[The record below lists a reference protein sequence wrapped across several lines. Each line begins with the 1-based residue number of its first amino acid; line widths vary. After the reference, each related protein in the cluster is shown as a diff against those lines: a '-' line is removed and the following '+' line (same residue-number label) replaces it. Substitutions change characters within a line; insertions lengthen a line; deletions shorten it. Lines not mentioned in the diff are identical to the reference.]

1 MAIRVLTNKRVQRR
15 TLPVVTISSRLRRLT
30 LNKHAVA
37 LLVNEYGKI
46 PEYGQIL
53 VDDEQEGIF
62 WVRAA
67 EADQEG
73 TNKFDKPSPK
83 TRSLHIGNL
92 LRELQW
98 TLKDTARFELT
109 WDKKVGGARVDT
121 SKRLDQDKT

>member
-1 MAIRVLTNKRVQRR
+1 MAVRVLTNKRVQRR
-15 TLPVVTISSRLRRLT
+15 NLPVAAISAKLRRLT

-37 LLVNEYGKI
+37 LLVNEYGKT
-46 PEYGQIL
+46 PDYGQIL

-62 WVRAA
+62 WVRPA

-73 TNKFDKPSPK
+73 TNKFDSPSPN

-92 LRELQW
+92 LRVLGW
-98 TLKDTARFELT
+98 ALKDTARFELS
-109 WDKKVGGARVDT
+109 WDKKVGGGRVDT